1 MLGRTPKTGMT
12 PSIYKVFRALLCCP
26 YKPQVLRHGLCEDY
40 KPVLTE
46 LLTLSGAIMKRRS
59 TPWFTTQLIA
69 LCAGLMCAGAAFS
82 QEKVTFSTN
91 WKAQAGHGGF
101 YQAVADGTY
110 KRFGLD
116 VEIQQGG
123 PQVNNRPLLATGK
136 IDFLMT
142 GNLMQTFDN
151 IKNGVPTTVVAA
163 IFQKDPQAIFAHPGQ
178 GYDKFS
184 DLTKAPTV
192 FISKDGQFSFWQWM
206 KAEHGFKDE
215 QLKPYVFNVGPFLA
229 DKKSAQ
235 QGYSISEPISI
246 KAQTGSEP
254 AVFLLADHGFSTYST
269 TIETRQELVRTK
281 PQLVQKFVD
290 ASLIGWYNYLYGDN
304 KAANELIKKDNPE
317 SNDAQIA
324 GSIEL
329 MKRLGIVDSGEA
341 LANGIG
347 TMNTARIK
355 DFYDK
360 MVKAGLYKPGEVD
373 LGKVATMQ
381 FVNKKV
387 GMDVKQK
394 LGVK

>member
-1 MLGRTPKTGMT
+1 
-12 PSIYKVFRALLCCP
+12 
-26 YKPQVLRHGLCEDY
+26 
-40 KPVLTE
+40 
-46 LLTLSGAIMKRRS
+46 MKNA
-59 TPWFTTQLIA
+59 FTVKLIA
-69 LCAGLMCAGAAFS
+69 TYSILTWANASFS
-82 QEKVTFSTN
+82 QEKVVFATN

-101 YQAVADGTY
+101 YQALADGTY
-110 KRFGLD
+110 KKMGLD

-123 PQVNNRPLLATGK
+123 PQVNNRPLLPVGK
-136 IDFLMT
+136 IDFLMG
-142 GNLMQTFDN
+142 GNLLQSFDN
-151 IKNGVPTTVVAA
+151 VKNGVPTTVVAA

-184 DLTKAPTV
+184 DVAKAGTV

-215 QLKPYVFNVGPFLA
+215 QLKPYAFNVGPFLA

-246 KAQTGSEP
+246 KAQAGFDP
-254 AVFLLADHGFSTYST
+254 VVHLLADNGFSTYST
-269 TIETRQELVRTK
+269 TIETRADLVKNK
-281 PQLVQKFVD
+281 PELVQKFVD

-304 KAANELIKKDNPE
+304 KAANEMIMKANPDT
-317 SNDAQIA
+317 SAANIA

-329 MKRLGIVDSGEA
+329 MKKLGIVDSGDA
-341 LANGIG
+341 LQNGIG
-347 TMNTARIK
+347 SMSTLRVK

-360 MVKAGLYKPGEVD
+360 MVKAGLYKAGDVD
-373 LGKVATMQ
+373 LGKVATTQ
-381 FVNKKV
+381 FVNKKS

>member
-1 MLGRTPKTGMT
+1 
-12 PSIYKVFRALLCCP
+12 
-26 YKPQVLRHGLCEDY
+26 
-40 KPVLTE
+40 
-46 LLTLSGAIMKRRS
+46 MKNA
-59 TPWFTTQLIA
+59 FTVKLIA
-69 LCAGLMCAGAAFS
+69 TYSILTWANASFS
-82 QEKVTFSTN
+82 QEKVVFATN

-101 YQAVADGTY
+101 YQALADGTY
-110 KRFGLD
+110 KKMGLD

-123 PQVNNRPLLATGK
+123 PQVNNRPLLPVGK
-136 IDFLMT
+136 IDFLMG
-142 GNLMQTFDN
+142 GNLLQSFDN
-151 IKNGVPTTVVAA
+151 VKNGVPTTVVAA

-184 DLTKAPTV
+184 DVAKAGTV

-215 QLKPYVFNVGPFLA
+215 QLKPYAFNVGPFLA

-246 KAQTGSEP
+246 KAQAGFDP
-254 AVFLLADHGFSTYST
+254 VVHLLADNGFSTYST
-269 TIETRQELVRTK
+269 IIETRADLVKNK
-281 PQLVQKFVD
+281 PELVQKFVD

-304 KAANELIKKDNPE
+304 KAANEMIMKANPDT
-317 SNDAQIA
+317 SAANIA

-329 MKRLGIVDSGEA
+329 MKKLGIVDSGDA
-341 LANGIG
+341 LQNGIG
-347 TMNTARIK
+347 SMSTLRVK

-360 MVKAGLYKPGEVD
+360 MVKAGLYKAGDVD
-373 LGKVATMQ
+373 LGKVATTQ
-381 FVNKKV
+381 FVNKKS